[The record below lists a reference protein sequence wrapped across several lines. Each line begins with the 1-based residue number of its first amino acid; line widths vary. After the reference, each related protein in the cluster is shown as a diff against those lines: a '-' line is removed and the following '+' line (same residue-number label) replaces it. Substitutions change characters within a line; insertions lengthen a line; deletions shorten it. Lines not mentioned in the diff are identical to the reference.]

1 VKNKYPLPVVD
12 ELLDELKGASW
23 FTKLDMRSEYHQV
36 RVHPADI
43 AKTAF
48 KTHHGH
54 WEFKVMPFGL
64 TNAPATFQEIMN
76 TVYAPLL
83 RKHVLVFMDDIL
95 IYSKTLDNHKQHL
108 QEVFQ
113 ILRDNKFYLKRSK
126 CSFAQQSLE
135 YLGHII
141 SNQGVA
147 TDPVKIQAVKQWP
160 TPTDMRQLRGF
171 LRLSGYY
178 RKFIRHY
185 GILSKPLTDL
195 LKKNTQFIWTS
206 QHKQSFEAL
215 KQALISVPVLA
226 LPDFSKKFTVETDA
240 SAKGI
245 GAVLMQDDHPLA
257 YLSKALGT
265 KAQALSTYEKECLA
279 VIMAVTK
286 WKPYLQ
292 QKEFSIL
299 TDHRSLLHLDDHQ
312 IHQPMQQKAFLKLMG
327 LNYRLVYR
335 KGHEN
340 KAADALSRP
349 CTTENS
355 YAISVSTPKWLEII
369 VQGYQEDPQAK
380 QLLTELS
387 IASPNS

>member
-1 VKNKYPLPVVD
+1 MLLNGVIQASTSPFSSPVLLVKKKDRTWRFCIDYRHLNSVTVKNKYPLPIVD

-23 FTKLDMRSEYHQV
+23 FTKLDMRSGYHQV

-43 AKTAF
+43 SKTAF

-76 TVYAPLL
+76 TVFAPLL

-95 IYSKTLDNHKQHL
+95 IYSNTLDDHKKHL

-171 LRLSGYY
+171 LGLSGYY

-185 GILSKPLTDL
+185 GILSKLLTDL
-195 LKKNTQFIWTS
+195 LKKNTQFIWTT

-215 KQALISVPVLA
+215 KQALISAPVLA

-245 GAVLMQDDHPLA
+245 GAVLMQDGHPLA

-279 VIMAVTK
+279 VTK

-292 QKEFSIL
+292 HKKFSIL

-335 KGHEN
+335 KGHDN
-340 KAADALSRP
+340 KAVDAL
-349 CTTENS
+349 
-355 YAISVSTPKWLEII
+355 L
-369 VQGYQEDPQAK
+369 
-380 QLLTELS
+380 
-387 IASPNS
+387 

>member
-1 VKNKYPLPVVD
+1 
-12 ELLDELKGASW
+12 
-23 FTKLDMRSEYHQV
+23 
-36 RVHPADI
+36 
-43 AKTAF
+43 
-48 KTHHGH
+48 
-54 WEFKVMPFGL
+54 MPFGL

-76 TVYAPLL
+76 TVFAPLL

-113 ILRDNKFYLKRSK
+113 ILRDNKFYIKRSK

-171 LRLSGYY
+171 LGLSGYY
-178 RKFIRHY
+178 KKFIRHY

-195 LKKNTQFIWTS
+195 LKKNTQFIWTT

-215 KQALISVPVLA
+215 KQALISAPVLA

-245 GAVLMQDDHPLA
+245 GAVLMQDGHPLA

-279 VIMAVTK
+279 VTK

-292 QKEFSIL
+292 HKKFSIL

-335 KGHEN
+335 KGHDN
-340 KAADALSRP
+340 KAVDAL
-349 CTTENS
+349 
-355 YAISVSTPKWLEII
+355 L
-369 VQGYQEDPQAK
+369 
-380 QLLTELS
+380 
-387 IASPNS
+387 